1 MEIARNKDIHNT
13 WLSITQCTI
22 FRVGRNIVRANE
34 MIPEPV
40 KWWVYETDE
49 IQSVLTNVTDDDDD
63 DIAIA
68 YNFKKRRNGTGCW
81 VLFLL
86 NNKQDLQRAQY
97 PVTQVWRP
105 FLPVR
110 PNGVACDDLSALP
123 VHIWIQTEVQAGLG
137 TVAVRS
143 VPEPRGSRYLLA
155 LLPPT

>member
-1 MEIARNKDIHNT
+1 MKWHRNR
-13 WLSITQCTI
+13 LSDDYVWDRRWSNPYFDQ
-22 FRVGRNIVRANE
+22 
-34 MIPEPV
+34 
-40 KWWVYETDE
+40 
-49 IQSVLTNVTDDDDD
+49 NVTDDD

-68 YNFKKRRNGTGCW
+68 NNFKKKKKKKWYRMLS
-81 VLFLL
+81 VVFLL

-123 VHIWIQTEVQAGLG
+123 VRIWIQTEVQAGLG

-155 LLPPT
+155 LLPLT